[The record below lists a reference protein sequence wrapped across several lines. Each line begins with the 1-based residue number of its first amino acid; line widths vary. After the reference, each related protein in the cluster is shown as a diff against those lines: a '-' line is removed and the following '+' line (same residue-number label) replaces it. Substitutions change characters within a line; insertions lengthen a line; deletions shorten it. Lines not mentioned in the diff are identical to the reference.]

1 MSLEEQETYEV
12 ILDHEISYRHV
23 LDILS
28 GTKIVDK
35 IPEIGVYY
43 VLSNEKIK
51 ELKREKKVISV
62 QKEAS
67 VSMDKVHLRSANNNL
82 FHNEKE
88 KIKSIWDK
96 QWDIKKVTNNGMSH
110 KIHEI
115 SNNISVAIIDSG
127 IEYNHKDLKK
137 SILRK
142 SKNMVPKMGYNS
154 LEEYEYG
161 KIDDIQDK
169 MGHGTAVAGQISA
182 DGEMKGIAPGLGI
195 NIYRVFGKKKAKT
208 SWIIKAIIEATKDG
222 NQIIN
227 LSFGEYILYNGLF
240 EDDKNDNTKYD
251 AYYKAIEFAHNNGS
265 IVVSTMGNEG
275 ADVRD
280 KKLMHEVI
288 EYKTLKSIK
297 HYGEVYDCPNNFNK
311 TISVASSLPE
321 SESVISEFSN
331 YGSSVD
337 FIAPAG
343 TLDSYYK
350 LGYQEFISKKKY
362 ENEWVLSTHLENSY
376 NYFFGN
382 SFATPKVSATLALLI
397 DKYDLYHN
405 IDLAVSYLKRSSIK
419 SDDAYILNSYCSLTY
434 SYT

>member
-208 SWIIKAIIEATKDG
+208 KIG
-222 NQIIN
+222 R
-227 LSFGEYILYNGLF
+227 
-240 EDDKNDNTKYD
+240 
-251 AYYKAIEFAHNNGS
+251 AH
-265 IVVSTMGNEG
+265 V
-275 ADVRD
+275 
-280 KKLMHEVI
+280 
-288 EYKTLKSIK
+288 
-297 HYGEVYDCPNNFNK
+297 
-311 TISVASSLPE
+311 
-321 SESVISEFSN
+321 
-331 YGSSVD
+331 
-337 FIAPAG
+337 
-343 TLDSYYK
+343 
-350 LGYQEFISKKKY
+350 
-362 ENEWVLSTHLENSY
+362 
-376 NYFFGN
+376 
-382 SFATPKVSATLALLI
+382 
-397 DKYDLYHN
+397 
-405 IDLAVSYLKRSSIK
+405 
-419 SDDAYILNSYCSLTY
+419 
-434 SYT
+434 